1 MVETVIEK
9 LKEFAKQDFPVPEV
23 SSYLLNLYLDEHEL
37 KKYSLRNENF
47 YTRNLIHR
55 DSDFE
60 IMVICW
66 PPNTS
71 APIHGHEGEKCWARV
86 QEGQLQI
93 CNYVK
98 VSSDPLE
105 LNIIQKLSCSPG
117 FLDGPADIHSVE
129 NLSDKFATSVHVY
142 AKPYDACDI
151 YNIEKGTVERMKLTY
166 YNVNTNDGNYS
177 MRY

>member
-1 MVETVIEK
+1 MLNTVIDK
-9 LKEFAKQDFPVPEV
+9 LKEFSKEDFPVPEV
-23 SSYLLNLYLDEHEL
+23 SSYLLELKLGQEEL
-37 KKYSLRNENF
+37 KKYLLREDSH

-86 QEGQLQI
+86 QDGNLQI
-93 CNYVK
+93 CNYEEI
-98 VSSDPLE
+98 SSDPLK
-105 LNIIQKLSCSPG
+105 LNMLQELSCSPG

-129 NLSDKFATSVHVY
+129 NITDEFATSLHVY

-151 YNIEKGTVERMKLTY
+151 YDMEKGTIDRTKLSY
-166 YNVNTNDGNYS
+166 HSIGGVLC
-177 MRY
+177 

>member
-1 MVETVIEK
+1 MLNTVIDK
-9 LKEFAKQDFPVPEV
+9 LKEFSKEDFPVPEV
-23 SSYLLNLYLDEHEL
+23 SSYLLELKLGQEEL
-37 KKYSLRNENF
+37 KKYLLREHSH

-86 QEGQLQI
+86 QDGNLQI
-93 CNYVK
+93 CNYEEI
-98 VSSDPLE
+98 SSDPLK
-105 LNIIQKLSCSPG
+105 LNMLQELSCSPG

-129 NLSDKFATSVHVY
+129 NITDEFATSLHVY

-151 YNIEKGTVERMKLTY
+151 YDMEKGTIDRTKLSY
-166 YNVNTNDGNYS
+166 HSIDGVLC
-177 MRY
+177 

>member
-1 MVETVIEK
+1 MLNTVIDK
-9 LKEFAKQDFPVPEV
+9 LKEFSKADFPVPEV
-23 SSYLLNLYLDEHEL
+23 SSYLLELNLSQEEL
-37 KKYSLRNENF
+37 KKYLLRDDGH

-55 DSDFE
+55 DRDFE

-86 QEGQLQI
+86 QDGNLQI
-93 CNYVK
+93 CNYEQI
-98 VSSDPLE
+98 SSDPLK
-105 LNIIQKLSCSPG
+105 LNMLQELSCSPG

-129 NLSDKFATSVHVY
+129 NITDEFATSLHVY

-151 YNIEKGTVERMKLTY
+151 YDMEKGTIDRTKLSY
-166 YNVNTNDGNYS
+166 HSIDGVLC
-177 MRY
+177 